1 MSENY
6 GEMSREFLIELI
18 QHRDNVIE
26 LSREA
31 YDRTNEAFWLL
42 YERRNNDIAELLKVR
57 KENREYVAIYREMD
71 SEIVRLRTERA
82 NLLKQVR
89 EIQDKYERA
98 LSTGDHYS
106 ECLRKAEERSFE
118 LENENDKLADENEK
132 LNGQIES
139 IKKVV
144 AW

>member
-1 MSENY
+1 MDNTNIDYSK
-6 GEMSREFLIELI
+6 MSRDVLIRLLGE
-18 QHRDNVIE
+18 RDREIE
-26 LSREA
+26 
-31 YDRTNEAFWLL
+31 RTAEYANAIA
-42 YERRNNDIAELLKVR
+42 DINKKNTKELLEKR

-71 SEIVRLRTERA
+71 SEIVRLRTEKA